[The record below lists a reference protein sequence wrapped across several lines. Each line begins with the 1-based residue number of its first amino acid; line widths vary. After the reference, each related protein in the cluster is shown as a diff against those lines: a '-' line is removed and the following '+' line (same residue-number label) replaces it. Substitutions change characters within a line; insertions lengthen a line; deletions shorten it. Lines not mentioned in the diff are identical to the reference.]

1 MHGSAHGVGGVTA
14 QQEGKRLA
22 EARQDAAKQELV
34 DRKDKE
40 PKSEEHCLIEKVACA
55 QTL

>member
-34 DRKDKE
+34 DRTGKE
-40 PKSEEHCLIEKVACA
+40 PKSEEHCLIEKVACT